1 MRIAILS
8 TYPPRHCG
16 LATFTTDLRRAML
29 EADSSVEVLV
39 VPVLDDDPHPA
50 TGDEVLLTLRQHER
64 ADYVAAAR
72 RLEASGVDVVLVEHE
87 FGIFGGE
94 DGSHVVELLDHL
106 TVPHVVTLHT
116 LLLDPSPSQRVV
128 LERVVSRAAQVTVF
142 TALARDQLVR
152 SGMVE
157 WDRVAVLAH
166 GAPES
171 LQPMAPGDHRAA
183 PGPGLPELTPHG
195 GRRVLSTFGLL
206 SASKGLDVAVRALR
220 AVADVHPDVL
230 YVVAGR
236 THPEVVRREGER
248 HRDDLRRLT
257 SDLDLDD
264 HVLFVDR
271 YLDDDEIRSLLTRTE
286 VFLTPYRHEEQ
297 VVSGVLTFA
306 LVAGCPVVSTPY
318 FYATELLSSGAGRL
332 VGFDDH
338 EALGEAVADLLGDRN
353 ALTEAARTAYRVGSQ
368 LTWPEVGR
376 ETLKVLAAA
385 TSPPREPPAAPPL
398 AHLRRLVDER
408 GIVQHA
414 VGAEPDRSTGYC
426 VDDVARLALV
436 ADALVRRGH
445 DDADALVHVVERSI
459 GFLADAWDPTSGGMH
474 NLADAD
480 GWWLGEPGMGDHVG
494 RAVWALGSI
503 GSGGGETAARSRE
516 HLGDLVASGLEPLH
530 LRTSAYAVLGL
541 AALPRHH
548 LDAAARRLLRR
559 LSDELADRL
568 RLCAT
573 DDWTWFEDRL
583 TYDNARLPHALVC
596 AGSAQRDAEQL
607 RLGLA
612 ALEWYA
618 GQCTVDSGV
627 VVTVGNRWRTR
638 GSAPADVSE
647 LARDEAWDEGDEQ
660 PLEAA
665 ALVEACVAAYRATGS
680 PLHARRARRAFAW
693 FHGRNRWGHV
703 LVDAVDGG
711 CHDGVG
717 PRGLNANLGAESTL
731 AHLQAWLALDSVDLL
746 SPGSG

>member
-1 MRIAILS
+1 MRIAIIS

-16 LATFTTDLRRAML
+16 LATYTTDLRRAML
-29 EADSSVEVLV
+29 SVDSSAQVLV
-39 VPVLDDDPHPA
+39 TAVLDEDDPAPGH
-50 TGDEVLLTLRQHER
+50 DEVVHTLRQHDR
-64 ADYVAAAR
+64 ADYAAAAH
-72 RLEASGVDVVLVEHE
+72 RLDESGVDVVLVEHE

-94 DGSHVVELLDHL
+94 HGSHLVELLEHL
-106 TVPHVVTLHT
+106 DVPYVVTLHT
-116 LLLDPSPSQRVV
+116 LLLDPSPSQREV
-128 LERVVSRAAQVTVF
+128 LERVVARAAQVTVF

-157 WDRVAVLAH
+157 WGRIAVLAH
-166 GAPES
+166 GAPEA
-171 LQPMAPGDHRAA
+171 LQPSLPSVLSTPPAGR
-183 PGPGLPELTPHG
+183 GLPELTPHAR
-195 GRRVLSTFGLL
+195 RRVVSTFGLL
-206 SASKGLDVAVRALR
+206 SANKGLDVAVRALR
-220 AVADVHPDVL
+220 TVVDIHPDVL
-230 YVVAGR
+230 YVVAGQ

-248 HRDDLRRLT
+248 HREDLRRLT
-257 SDLDLDD
+257 SELGLED

-271 YLDDDEIRSLLTRTE
+271 YLDDDDIRSLLARTE

-318 FYATELLSSGAGRL
+318 FHATEVLSDGAGRL

-338 EALGEAVADLLGDRN
+338 DAMGEAVADLLGDRQ
-353 ALTEAARTAYRVGSQ
+353 ALTEAARTAYRIGSQ

-385 TSPPREPPAAPPL
+385 TSPPSEPLPAPPL
-398 AHLRRLVDER
+398 THLVRLVDPG

-414 VGAEPDRSTGYC
+414 VGVEPDLSTGYC
-426 VDDVARLALV
+426 VDDVARLGLV

-445 DDADALVHVVERSI
+445 ADADVLRPMVTRSL
-459 GFLADAWDPTSGGMH
+459 GFLDDAWDPPSGAMR
-474 NLADAD
+474 NFADAD
-480 GWWLGEPGMGDHVG
+480 GWWLGEPRMGDHVG

-503 GSGGGETAARSRE
+503 GSGRGHAAEWSRDL
-516 HLGDLVASGLEPLH
+516 LGDMVATGLEPLH
-530 LRTSAYAVLGL
+530 PRTSAYAVLGL
-541 AALPRHH
+541 ASLPRHH
-548 LDAAARRLLRR
+548 LGTEARGLLRR
-559 LSDELADRL
+559 LSDELADLL
-568 RLCAT
+568 RTCAT
-573 DDWTWFEDRL
+573 DDWTWFEDEL
-583 TYDNARLPHALVC
+583 TYDNARLPQALIC
-596 AGSAQRDAEQL
+596 AGSAQRDSEQL

-618 GQCTVDSGV
+618 DQCRLDSGV

-638 GSAPADVSE
+638 RPAPADLSDP
-647 LARDEAWDEGDEQ
+647 ARDEGWDEGDEQ

-680 PLHARRARRAFAW
+680 PVHARRARRAFAW
-693 FHGRNRWGHV
+693 FHGRNRWGQV

-717 PRGLNANLGAESTL
+717 PRGLNVNMGAESTL

-746 SPGSG
+746 